1 MSDKSKKLK
10 KHSTNEKIPISEK
23 MRKKD
28 LEKIVGGFGPKLQP
42 FQGKLQSRSRSIKG
56 NTSSILNK

>member
-10 KHSTNEKIPISEK
+10 KQSTNEKIPISEK

-28 LEKIVGGFGPKLQP
+28 LEKIFGGAADFDSDPESKLKPKP
-42 FQGKLQSRSRSIKG
+42 KPG
-56 NTSSILNK
+56 T